1 MLNHDYKNN
10 NGRNFQFTKFSFID
24 FVFTERGSLSGK
36 RPKSAG
42 GKSSICRFSFSAAR
56 NANTKATE
64 YVTFGFSFCTLVFP
78 LLEKFEPHCL
88 SAIRIF
94 QCFNRHN
101 LWKFR
106 QPTLY
111 WESWRL
117 CRSFINLT
125 EWRQRRVTCQQLISY
140 IKILNTKYCP
150 KDCLYFTELV
160 HKTDHHFT
168 TFLSF

>member
-1 MLNHDYKNN
+1 MK
-10 NGRNFQFTKFSFID
+10 S
-24 FVFTERGSLSGK
+24 SGK
-36 RPKSAG
+36 RPKSASC
-42 GKSSICRFSFSAAR
+42 KSSSCRFSFSAAR

-64 YVTFGFSFCTLVFP
+64 YVIFGFSFCILVFP

-125 EWRQRRVTCQQLISY
+125 EWRQRRVTCQQLIGY
-140 IKILNTKYCP
+140 INIRQKVR
-150 KDCLYFTELV
+150 YF
-160 HKTDHHFT
+160 FT
-168 TFLSF
+168 CVVTAFLRAGNPSTAVYMINRE